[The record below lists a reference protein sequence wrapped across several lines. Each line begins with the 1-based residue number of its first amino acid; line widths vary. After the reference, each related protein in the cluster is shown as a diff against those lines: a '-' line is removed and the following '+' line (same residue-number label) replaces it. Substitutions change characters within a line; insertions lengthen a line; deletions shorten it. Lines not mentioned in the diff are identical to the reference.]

1 MTATPRNY
9 WPTQLLLG
17 WLNLVLA
24 APTIYLYMGLPLVM
38 RQHGWSGTEIGLF
51 QLAGVPVMLKF
62 ILATPID
69 RWKLGHTNYRNW
81 GILLFFGHIAAL
93 LALATQ
99 DIQSANYWSL
109 FTLAMLASLLGT
121 WADVPVNA
129 LAIQYLPESERMR
142 AGAVRSAVT
151 GLSAIIGGGLMLVVQ
166 TRMGWAWPFW
176 ILSGCMLSG
185 VLLMLLFIRI
195 AGNPAQ
201 PVASLAP
208 RVGIKHWVSY
218 FTIPKHCAWLPL
230 LLLYFPFLGAT
241 WLYIKP
247 LLLDHG
253 FPPENV
259 AWLAGVLGGLVAAGG
274 SMAGGALAKHGG
286 LRRALPICAVLGLVA
301 VSALALAVANNASP
315 SVLIAVVVLIAIA
328 MGANA
333 SLVFGLMMYHTR
345 ADMNALD
352 YGIQSSLF
360 ALMRALIPILMGVIL
375 DRLGYVGMLTSIVIA
390 LAVVLLFVMR
400 YLRVSPLIRP
410 AANPIR

>member
-1 MTATPRNY
+1 MNAASRNY

-69 RWKLGHTNYRNW
+69 RWKIGHANYRNW
-81 GILLFFGHIAAL
+81 GVLLFFGHIAAL
-93 LALATQ
+93 LAVATQ
-99 DIQSANYWSL
+99 EIQSANYWSL
-109 FTLAMLASLLGT
+109 FTLAMLASLLAT

-129 LAIQYLPESERMR
+129 LAIQSLPESERMR

-166 TRMGWAWPFW
+166 SRLGWAWPFW
-176 ILSGCMLSG
+176 ILSLCMLSG
-185 VLLMLLFIRI
+185 VVAMLLFVRI
-195 AGNPAQ
+195 AGQPAQ
-201 PVASLAP
+201 ATTPLAP
-208 RVGIKHWVSY
+208 RVGIKEWVSY
-218 FTIPKHCAWLPL
+218 FRVAKHCAWLPL

-253 FPPENV
+253 FAPENV
-259 AWLAGVLGGLVAAGG
+259 AWIAGVLGGLVAAGG
-274 SMAGGALAKHGG
+274 SMVGGTIAKRAG
-286 LRRALPICAVLGLVA
+286 LRRALPGFAVFGLLAVA
-301 VSALALAVANNASP
+301 AMALAVASHAP
-315 SVLIAVVVLIAIA
+315 PPVLVAITVVIAIA

-360 ALMRALIPILMGVIL
+360 ALMRALVPILMGVIL
-375 DRLGYVGMLTSIVIA
+375 DRLGYIGMLTGIVLS

-400 YLRVSPLIRP
+400 YLRGSALAGL
-410 AANPIR
+410 AAQPVT